1 MKIKRRQIKWAFR
14 LYLFLIFILVGV
26 KFTGNPN
33 ELINRI
39 KDRLVL
45 INEGYWHIQ
54 LTPFKTI
61 WSATIKLY
69 ILYGLGGPVLF
80 NLMANIILFVPMG
93 FLIALLLPKSNFWKV
108 FVYSLGIV
116 LSIEIFQFI
125 TILGVADIDD
135 VILNTLGASIG
146 YIVYLVFKPL
156 VDKHTE
162 SISDRTS
169 SVSGL

>member
-1 MKIKRRQIKWAFR
+1 MKIKKRQIKWIFR

-26 KFTGNPN
+26 KFTGNTDV
-33 ELINRI
+33 LINRI
-39 KDRLVL
+39 KDRLEL
-45 INEGYWHIQ
+45 IKEGYWHIQ
-54 LTPFKTI
+54 LTPFRTI
-61 WSATIKLY
+61 WSAIKLY
-69 ILYGLGGPVLF
+69 ILYDIGGPGLF
-80 NLMANIILFVPMG
+80 NFMANIILFVPMG

-125 TILGVADIDD
+125 TILGVAEIDD

-146 YIVYLVFKPL
+146 YTVYLVFKPL
-156 VDKHTE
+156 VDKHIE